1 MRCPPPLANG
11 GRPSPWQ
18 GPRKRA
24 LIPGFCGRRH
34 PALGLGKPFALTR
47 GGGSGRGVR
56 KVTVSIVT
64 SQSQGVR
71 GSPARAVRQPIKLR
85 QLPRGHA
92 KARSRLPGD
101 QSRLRAVKRA
111 TVGGWMTARW
121 SGVFHECSA
130 ETPRS
135 QDPQL
140 GRRRVFPRAIDQV
153 SKSGASA
160 GARNAN
166 VGCRNEFEA
175 SWRCVQV
182 EPRGE
187 TSSSAERR

>member
-1 MRCPPPLANG
+1 VSAPVGQRRAALPVA
-11 GRPSPWQ
+11 RPSKESFDTGLLRQKAPSSR
-18 GPRKRA
+18 PRKTVRVDA
-24 LIPGFCGRRH
+24 RR
-34 PALGLGKPFALTR
+34 R
-47 GGGSGRGVR
+47 IGSRR
-56 KVTVSIVT
+56 SE
-64 SQSQGVR
+64 SDSFDCHLPSQGVR